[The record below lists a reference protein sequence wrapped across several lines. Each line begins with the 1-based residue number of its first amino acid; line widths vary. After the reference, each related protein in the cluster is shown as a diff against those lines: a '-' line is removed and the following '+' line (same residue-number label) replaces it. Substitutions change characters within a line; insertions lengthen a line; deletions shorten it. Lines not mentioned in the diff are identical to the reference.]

1 MSELKDKTVKGVTWS
16 AVERFS
22 SQGITFVFNI
32 LIARILLPEDY
43 GVVAM
48 LGIFMAIAK
57 TFIDSGFATALIR
70 KTDRTDADYNTV
82 FYFNIVISVFF
93 CLLLWITAPLIAA
106 FYKIPL
112 LVSITRVISLTL
124 VINSFRAV
132 QETIL
137 SIEMNFR
144 LRSVIT
150 IVCVV
155 AIGLV
160 GLWMAN
166 NGYGV
171 WALVIQSIVGS
182 ILRTI
187 LMWILVDWR
196 PRWIFSR
203 KSFREMFSFGSKML
217 GSSLL
222 DTIYNNIYG
231 LVIGKVF
238 SSTSLGLYGKAD
250 SFAAFPS
257 SSLTSLLQSVTYPA
271 LSTIQNDDERLKGA
285 YKRML
290 NVSAFVIFP
299 LMVGLASVAD
309 PLVRIVLTDKWSGM
323 IYILQIICFA
333 QMWYPIHAINL
344 NILLVKGRSDYFLKL
359 EIVKKIVCT
368 VILCATVPF
377 GIIVM
382 CYGNVLSSL
391 ICLVINTHY
400 NKELINYG
408 ILSQMKDMSPI
419 IILSLVMG
427 IAVWLIV
434 GVLPILWLKLVVG
447 IAVGGA
453 IYLSGAAI
461 FQFPELRELLNI
473 VKRK

>member
-1 MSELKDKTVKGVTWS
+1 MSELKDKTVKGVAWS

-22 SQGITFVFNI
+22 TQGITFFFNI

-57 TFIDSGFATALIR
+57 TFIDSGFTTALIR
-70 KTDRTDADYNTV
+70 KTDRTDADYSTV
-82 FYFNIVISVFF
+82 FYFNIVVSVFF
-93 CLLLWITAPLIAA
+93 CLLLWLTAPLIAA

-137 SIEMNFR
+137 NIEMKFR

-155 AIGLV
+155 VIGVV
-160 GLWMAN
+160 GLWMAK

-171 WALVIQSIVGS
+171 WALVVQSIVGN

-222 DTIYNNIYG
+222 DTLYSNIYG
-231 LVIGKVF
+231 SATDAKPTINGNITKAETF
-238 SSTSLGLYGKAD
+238 SK
-250 SFAAFPS
+250 
-257 SSLTSLLQSVTYPA
+257 
-271 LSTIQNDDERLKGA
+271 RL
-285 YKRML
+285 
-290 NVSAFVIFP
+290 
-299 LMVGLASVAD
+299 
-309 PLVRIVLTDKWSGM
+309 
-323 IYILQIICFA
+323 
-333 QMWYPIHAINL
+333 
-344 NILLVKGRSDYFLKL
+344 
-359 EIVKKIVCT
+359 
-368 VILCATVPF
+368 
-377 GIIVM
+377 
-382 CYGNVLSSL
+382 
-391 ICLVINTHY
+391 
-400 NKELINYG
+400 
-408 ILSQMKDMSPI
+408 
-419 IILSLVMG
+419 
-427 IAVWLIV
+427 
-434 GVLPILWLKLVVG
+434 
-447 IAVGGA
+447 
-453 IYLSGAAI
+453 
-461 FQFPELRELLNI
+461 
-473 VKRK
+473 